1 MNLVVRSARISDV
14 PSIHQLI
21 VELAIFEKAP
31 EEMVNTVD
39 QLTKDGFGQNPSY
52 ICFVAE
58 LDGVV
63 VGISLCY
70 VRYSTWKGRV
80 LYLEDLIVTE
90 KLRGNG
96 IGKSLFEHT
105 LNYSRDNGFY
115 RLQWQVLDWNESAID
130 FYKTFDAE
138 FDGEWLNA
146 WVNCN

>member
-130 FYKTFDAE
+130 FYKAFDAE

-146 WVNCN
+146 WVNCK